1 MALGKNLTKKTS
13 KPKSEEVEE
22 KPTTTDES
30 ETSPALD
37 ADSKEEE
44 FVALEQFCVFRAGK
58 EEYALPIHMV
68 KEVVKLPPM
77 SYVPQ
82 MPDYLTGMV
91 NVRGSIYGILDLA
104 VFFKGSDDQIEKE
117 YKYLL
122 VIDHEEYKMGILI
135 TDVPDT
141 VTVSADSIEKL
152 TSSTIK
158 SVKGRKYLQGIIKK
172 DKRMIILFDILEMI
186 SSPKFTEV
194 MV

>member
-1 MALGKNLTKKTS
+1 MALGKNLTKQTS
-13 KPKSEEVEE
+13 EQTSENAEE
-22 KPTTTDES
+22 KPLVIEES
-30 ETSPALD
+30 NDTSVQKV
-37 ADSKEEE
+37 DSEEKEY
-44 FVALEQFCVFRAGK
+44 VALEQFCVFRSGK
-58 EEYALPIHMV
+58 EEYALPIHVV

-77 SYVPQ
+77 AYVPQ

-91 NVRGSIYGILDLA
+91 NVRGSIYGVLDLA
-104 VFFKGSDDQIEKE
+104 MFFKGGDNQVNEE
-117 YKYLL
+117 YKFLM
-122 VIDHEEYKMGILI
+122 VIDHEEYKIGLLI

-141 VTVSADSIEKL
+141 VSVSADSIEKL

-194 MV
+194 VE

>member
-1 MALGKNLTKKTS
+1 MALGENLTKKS
-13 KPKSEEVEE
+13 SDQKSEKVEG
-22 KPTTTDES
+22 KPTETEHLKTTALEDVDSEDEG
-30 ETSPALD
+30 
-37 ADSKEEE
+37 
-44 FVALEQFCVFRAGK
+44 FVTLEQFCVFRAGK

-77 SYVPQ
+77 AYVPQ

-91 NVRGSIYGILDLA
+91 NVRGSIYGILDLTT
-104 VFFKGSDDQIEKE
+104 FFKGTDNQVNEE

-141 VTVSADSIEKL
+141 VSIPVDSIEKL